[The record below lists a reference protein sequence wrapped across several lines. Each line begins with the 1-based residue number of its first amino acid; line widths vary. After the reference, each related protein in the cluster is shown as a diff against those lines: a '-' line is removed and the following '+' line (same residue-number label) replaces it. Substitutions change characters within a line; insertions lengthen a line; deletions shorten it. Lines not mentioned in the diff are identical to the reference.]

1 MLKRKID
8 IKTNMEAK
16 KEQINLNTKV
26 RRRINNLL
34 INKIVPNKNLIL
46 ILVMNYK
53 QIEIKGKIKIEE
65 SQRTT

>member
-1 MLKRKID
+1 
-8 IKTNMEAK
+8 MEAK

>member
-1 MLKRKID
+1 
-8 IKTNMEAK
+8 MEAK
-16 KEQINLNTKV
+16 KVQMNLNTKA

-46 ILVMNYK
+46 ILVINYK
-53 QIEIKGKIKIEE
+53 QIEIKGKINVEK